1 MKTKVFIEN
10 FKGHDLFAI
19 YEVDENDNKSKP
31 TPYISF
37 GVTKAIAI
45 TTHKS
50 ELEQFVK
57 ERMKTNIRANIDM
70 TKLSPEEQNALQELM
85 SKALK

>member
-19 YEVDENDNKSKP
+19 FEVDEQDNKIKP

-37 GVTKAIAI
+37 GASKAAAI
-45 TTHKS
+45 MAHKN
-50 ELEQFVK
+50 ELEQFTK
-57 ERMKTNIRANIDM
+57 ERSKTQVKATIDLS
-70 TKLSPEEQNALQELM
+70 KLSPEEQQAMQDLLE
-85 SKALK
+85 KAR